1 MDENEQ
7 NLGNENTENVVG
19 NQEENGIV
27 ENNVV
32 NTIEGDTNE
41 ITLQDVQEM
50 EEEKLEE
57 YSGLG
62 ESFLV
67 SLFVLVLIS
76 MIFESAIKILRNR
89 VYDKEADKADATVEK
104 KWLLGTIIVFLV
116 FLIIFSI
123 IASVHLHFPI
133 EVIIAFD
140 VASFW
145 IVMVSNFFRWRMI
158 WDFFTKKKDKGG
170 DK

>member
-1 MDENEQ
+1 MEENEQ
-7 NLGNENTENVVG
+7 NIGNENSENVLE
-19 NQEENGIV
+19 NQEENSTNNIV
-27 ENNVV
+27 S
-32 NTIEGDTNE
+32 NTEGDTNE
-41 ITLQDVQEM
+41 ITLEDVQAM

-62 ESFLV
+62 EPFLI

-76 MIFESAIKILRNR
+76 MIFEAAIRFLRTR
-89 VYDKEADKADATVEK
+89 IFEKQEKEKDITMEK
-104 KWLLGTIIVFLV
+104 KWLIGILVTYFV

-123 IASVHLHFPI
+123 FANISLHFPI
-133 EVIIAFD
+133 EVIIAFN
-140 VASFW
+140 VASFCM
-145 IVMVSNFFRWRMI
+145 VMISNFFRWRMI